1 VDLTDD
7 DNQELL
13 LMKNEIK
20 MEAKDQ
26 EQLVK
31 NKIKLEE
38 KEVRHAFLVK
48 WLFINHSWIFQYIM
62 IN

>member
-13 LMKNEIK
+13 IINEIK

-26 EQLVK
+26 EQLMK

-48 WLFINHSWIFQYIM
+48 MVVN
-62 IN
+62 